1 MRLKLLLRYPVDI
14 RRARRLLQS
23 HDDMTAQYDERPL
36 VLDLRTPQL
45 MFDCGRHFQS
55 IAYHAHRAGSPTILR
70 CSNLLLG
77 GVARKIFGREML
89 SQSYVQRVPLTERLP
104 PGALVLGDY
113 QPRATELAEMFSRG
127 IDYLRMLIGRHV
139 DRSIPVM
146 PYPMHPATL
155 RHLDRT
161 DLHRLRDQR
170 SDRQAIL
177 FAGSQK
183 ARYGDQWM
191 QREFGIL
198 SRLELLDTLRERFA
212 DRIDDSLRP
221 NASSRP
227 IVLIDSRTAAISAEH
242 WLPTLARAR
251 FFLCCPGGRQPL
263 CHNLIEAMSVGT
275 IPLIEYGDR
284 MTPRLRDGETAIC
297 FRGRRGLIEAVERID
312 QMSDNELL
320 GLSRRVAT
328 LYDEH
333 LCGTRFIDR
342 LRGGHFDLSAQSLC
356 MPFHERDFYE
366 SRQARAA

>member
-14 RRARRLLQS
+14 RRARRLLKE
-23 HDDMTAQYDERPL
+23 HVDATGQYDERPL

-70 CSNLLLG
+70 CSDLLLG
-77 GVARKIFGREML
+77 GIARKIFGREML
-89 SQSYVQRVPLTERLP
+89 SQSYVQRVPLTEPLP
-104 PGALVLGDY
+104 AGSLVLGDY
-113 QPRATELAEMFSRG
+113 EPLAEDLAEMSLRG
-127 IDYLRMLIGRHV
+127 INYLRMLIGRQV
-139 DRSIPVM
+139 DRSLPVM

-155 RHLDRT
+155 RHLDHT
-161 DLHRLRDQR
+161 DLRSLRDH
-170 SDRQAIL
+170 SNDRRAIL

-183 ARYGDQWM
+183 ARYGNQWM
-191 QREFGIL
+191 RREFGVL
-198 SRLELLDTLRERFA
+198 SRLELLDTLRQRFP
-212 DRIDDSLRP
+212 DRIADSLSP
-221 NASSRP
+221 SSSSRP
-227 IVLIDSRTAAISAEH
+227 IVLIDSGKEAISADH

-297 FRGRRGLIEAVERID
+297 FDGRRGLIEAVERIERMTAD
-312 QMSDNELL
+312 ELV
-320 GLSRRVAT
+320 GLSRRVAAF
-328 LYDEH
+328 YDKH
-333 LCGTRFIDR
+333 LCGTTFFQR
-342 LRGGHFDLSAQSLC
+342 LRDGHFDLSAQSLC

-366 SRQARAA
+366 SHRGRAA